1 MQTSGDPNFEVHTEA
16 SNFLYNAFDVMEF
29 YKVDRLLLA
38 VGLCVDP
45 KFRGRGI
52 ATEILKTRADLMKS
66 IGLELTTTIFSTV
79 AAQKAAKAAGYD
91 ENFSISYEDFQSKF
105 PAMDFSHVY
114 KTHCKILSLKV

>member
-1 MQTSGDPNFEVHTEA
+1 
-16 SNFLYNAFDVMEF
+16 MES

-66 IGLELTTTIFSTV
+66 IDLKLTTTIFSTV
-79 AAQKAAKAAGYD
+79 GAQKAAKAAGFD
-91 ENFSISYEDFQSKF
+91 ENFSISYEDFQEKF
-105 PAMDFSHVY
+105 PAMDFSHVF
-114 KTHCKILSLKV
+114 KTHCKVLSLKI